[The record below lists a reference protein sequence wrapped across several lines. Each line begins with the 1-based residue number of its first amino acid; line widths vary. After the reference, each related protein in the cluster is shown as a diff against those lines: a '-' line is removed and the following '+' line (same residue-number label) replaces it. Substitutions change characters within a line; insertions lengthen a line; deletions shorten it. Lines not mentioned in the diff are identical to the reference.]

1 MTDKKKRGRR
11 NLSNLNLILAALAV
25 ITDILM
31 VIGMMSLTRYST
43 LSKPV
48 FIAINVVVLIVLL
61 ALNALIAYNAVA
73 MRKNLLTASGVVL
86 VVALVLGIG
95 VVYVSTRVNSNIDRI
110 IDTGTT
116 SEKVEVSF
124 VVYSEDGNYAIND
137 TSELDGKLFG
147 ILSDTTDQVGYV
159 LPKAELESLGI
170 NVTYKEY
177 EDYNSLLLALFSGEV
192 DAAAL
197 PSNYV
202 AMFEVNDGYEEFLAN
217 TKSILTFDENI
228 TVTTE
233 TGSDKDVTSEPF
245 TVLIIGTDEGR
256 SDALILAS
264 FNPISMQLTMTSIA
278 RDSYVPIACY
288 SGNSSDKINHA
299 RTRSRQCTID
309 TVEDLMDINIDFY
322 FESNFAGLVDMVDA
336 VGGIIID
343 NPYEFVGQESDTRG
357 KYTVWVPAGVNRL
370 NGEQALAYARERH
383 LYATGDIQRQSNQQQ
398 VIQAFLTEAMKLTDV
413 NKALAILDA
422 AGDNVST
429 NFTIDQLISLFN
441 YCTQKMNRS
450 YVQNANVINIVGSRV
465 TGYGSSIWN
474 ESMQLSLYIYRLY
487 EGSLADNRAAI
498 ERNINLDSEIT
509 ATKAISFSINWV
521 FTAPT
526 ISNETYSEQI
536 IVDETPDIVLN
547 FTGQQLSEVQAWA
560 AQRGITV
567 HVNKVYPGQEGYM
580 ESYAENTVIDQSVRA
595 GIKVSNISE
604 ITVSVITHEG
614 ATLNCPAN
622 STYDAAQNACVCNE
636 GFYAKNDEDL
646 NPGGVGCV
654 ANPTAT
660 PSPSPTLT
668 PTPSNPST
676 PTPSPTPS
684 DPATPNPTP
693 SDPATPDPTPSDPA
707 TPDPTPSDPATPD
720 PTPSEDVPVNDPES
734 TPENALPEN
743 PQASPE
749 S

>member
-110 IDTGTT
+110 IDTGKT

-177 EDYNSLLLALFSGEV
+177 EYYHSLLLALSSGEV

-322 FESNFAGLVDMVDA
+322 FESNFAGLV
-336 VGGIIID
+336 
-343 NPYEFVGQESDTRG
+343 
-357 KYTVWVPAGVNRL
+357 
-370 NGEQALAYARERH
+370 
-383 LYATGDIQRQSNQQQ
+383 
-398 VIQAFLTEAMKLTDV
+398 
-413 NKALAILDA
+413 
-422 AGDNVST
+422 
-429 NFTIDQLISLFN
+429 
-441 YCTQKMNRS
+441 
-450 YVQNANVINIVGSRV
+450 
-465 TGYGSSIWN
+465 
-474 ESMQLSLYIYRLY
+474 
-487 EGSLADNRAAI
+487 
-498 ERNINLDSEIT
+498 
-509 ATKAISFSINWV
+509 
-521 FTAPT
+521 
-526 ISNETYSEQI
+526 
-536 IVDETPDIVLN
+536 
-547 FTGQQLSEVQAWA
+547 
-560 AQRGITV
+560 
-567 HVNKVYPGQEGYM
+567 
-580 ESYAENTVIDQSVRA
+580 
-595 GIKVSNISE
+595 
-604 ITVSVITHEG
+604 
-614 ATLNCPAN
+614 
-622 STYDAAQNACVCNE
+622 
-636 GFYAKNDEDL
+636 
-646 NPGGVGCV
+646 
-654 ANPTAT
+654 
-660 PSPSPTLT
+660 
-668 PTPSNPST
+668 
-676 PTPSPTPS
+676 
-684 DPATPNPTP
+684 
-693 SDPATPDPTPSDPA
+693 
-707 TPDPTPSDPATPD
+707 
-720 PTPSEDVPVNDPES
+720 
-734 TPENALPEN
+734 
-743 PQASPE
+743 
-749 S
+749 